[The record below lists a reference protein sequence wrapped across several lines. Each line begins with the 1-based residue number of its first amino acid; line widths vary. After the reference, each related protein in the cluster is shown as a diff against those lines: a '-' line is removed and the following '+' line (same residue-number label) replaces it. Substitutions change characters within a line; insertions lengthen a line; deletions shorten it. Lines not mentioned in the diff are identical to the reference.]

1 VFYSRSIVLRRFKRY
16 LFAEQNCIIQYDL
29 FFYNITHLPSCYCTV
44 KVQNVPTDEKKSA
57 GVLAHSCTAYPVCV
71 GVWLAD
77 LDKGA
82 VTVTASS
89 LIKRQAHE
97 TLRKGGPEIPVK
109 ESTAIYVQHKADPQS
124 FEH

>member
-1 VFYSRSIVLRRFKRY
+1 MRHIFFTPVPTFRLGIVKYYSI
-16 LFAEQNCIIQYDL
+16 
-29 FFYNITHLPSCYCTV
+29 
-44 KVQNVPTDEKKSA
+44 KVQNVQTDEEKKRRI
-57 GVLAHSCTAYPVCV
+57 LAHFSTAYPVCV

-97 TLRKGGPEIPVK
+97 TLCKGGSETPIK
-109 ESTAIYVQHKADPQS
+109 DSTAICVRHKADPQS
-124 FEH
+124 S